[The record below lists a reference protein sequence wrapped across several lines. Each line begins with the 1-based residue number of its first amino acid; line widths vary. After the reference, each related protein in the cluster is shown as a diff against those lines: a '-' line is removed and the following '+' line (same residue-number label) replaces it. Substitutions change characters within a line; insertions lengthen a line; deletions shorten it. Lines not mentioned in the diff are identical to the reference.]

1 MPSTVTSKVNSEF
14 DSLIHGLLYSLLSWK
29 QLAAFWPKVNPGA
42 GWYLYAI
49 GETVPENTA
58 SSAEVSDFLLRIDV
72 LLHHDHKEDYCGIV
86 YADNLD
92 NPSLIKIYDP
102 NNLGVSCG
110 SSKNP
115 PLPGWVMST
124 MPPSE
129 LHPKGIIPGN
139 RRRWW
144 QAFLSKDP
152 I

>member
-1 MPSTVTSKVNSEF
+1 MTDSTSQKDFTATFN
-14 DSLIHGLLYSLLSWK
+14 GLLYSLLSWQ
-29 QLAAFWPKVNPGA
+29 QLSDFWAKIDPAA

-49 GETVPENTA
+49 GENLPVSPA
-58 SSAEVSDFLLRIDV
+58 SPGQVTEFVDEIDRLLRRD
-72 LLHHDHKEDYCGIV
+72 HHEDYCGIV
-86 YADNLD
+86 YSDDLER
-92 NPSLIKIYDP
+92 PSLIKIYDP

-129 LHPKGIIPGN
+129 LQPKGIVPAG

-144 QAFLSKDP
+144 HSFLAKAGH
-152 I
+152 